1 MERKNERKILPIVV
15 IAVCRPVV
23 KSSAIAELAELQ
35 PKKRKSSS
43 CLSVPGA
50 TDTSCFLIGELEEI
64 FNWNS
69 CENFLSGTSASNEW
83 ETCALV

>member
-1 MERKNERKILPIVV
+1 MQRKNERKILPIVV
-15 IAVCRPVV
+15 IAAGLLL
-23 KSSAIAELAELQ
+23 SHLLAELGWLL

>member
-1 MERKNERKILPIVV
+1 MKRKNERKILPIVV
-15 IAVCRPVV
+15 CDRSLAVV
-23 KSSAIAELAELQ
+23 KSSAAWPL

-69 CENFLSGTSASNEW
+69 CENFQSGTSASNEW